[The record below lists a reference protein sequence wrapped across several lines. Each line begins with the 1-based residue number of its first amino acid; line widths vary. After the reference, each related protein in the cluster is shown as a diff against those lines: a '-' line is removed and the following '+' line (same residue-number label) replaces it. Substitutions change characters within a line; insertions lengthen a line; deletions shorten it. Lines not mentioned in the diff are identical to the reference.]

1 MQKLIVA
8 LTLLF
13 GGIAANDRDGH
24 SRLLRGKTVDQETD
38 RTRVELFR
46 SFPGDHTPKPLPG
59 ERASTWQT
67 PPSLEALS
75 LPRVRS

>member
-24 SRLLRGKTVDQETD
+24 SRLLRGRGKVPWTLAVC
-38 RTRVELFR
+38 
-46 SFPGDHTPKPLPG
+46 P
-59 ERASTWQT
+59 
-67 PPSLEALS
+67 
-75 LPRVRS
+75 

>member
-24 SRLLRGKTVDQETD
+24 SRLLRGGGKTVDYPEAG
-38 RTRVELFR
+38 
-46 SFPGDHTPKPLPG
+46 SK
-59 ERASTWQT
+59 A
-67 PPSLEALS
+67 ALS
-75 LPRVRS
+75 RQDVGDEPVRAAARRLAAVSA

>member
-24 SRLLRGKTVDQETD
+24 SRLLRGRGKTVEAGKT
-38 RTRVELFR
+38 
-46 SFPGDHTPKPLPG
+46 
-59 ERASTWQT
+59 
-67 PPSLEALS
+67 ALS
-75 LPRVRS
+75 RQDAGDEPVRAAARRLAAVSA

>member
-24 SRLLRGKTVDQETD
+24 SRLLRGRGKTVDYPEAGKT
-38 RTRVELFR
+38 
-46 SFPGDHTPKPLPG
+46 
-59 ERASTWQT
+59 
-67 PPSLEALS
+67 ALS
-75 LPRVRS
+75 RQDAGDEPVRAAARRLAAVSA

>member
-24 SRLLRGKTVDQETD
+24 SRLLRGRGIGRRPHDTVA
-38 RTRVELFR
+38 
-46 SFPGDHTPKPLPG
+46 SFAEMAESRFPFPL
-59 ERASTWQT
+59 
-67 PPSLEALS
+67 LCY
-75 LPRVRS
+75 

>member
-24 SRLLRGKTVDQETD
+24 SRLLRGRGKTVDYPDAQDLACRRD
-38 RTRVELFR
+38 RRRGGRPYKDRPTNPAAGGRL
-46 SFPGDHTPKPLPG
+46 
-59 ERASTWQT
+59 
-67 PPSLEALS
+67 
-75 LPRVRS
+75 VRSPAAPRPGRR

>member
-24 SRLLRGKTVDQETD
+24 SRLLRGRGKTVDYPEAGSKT
-38 RTRVELFR
+38 
-46 SFPGDHTPKPLPG
+46 
-59 ERASTWQT
+59 
-67 PPSLEALS
+67 ALS
-75 LPRVRS
+75 RQDAGDEPVRGAARRLAAVSA